1 MQYNRIFSFFFER
14 LVPFAVSCPCCRP
27 SRAAKEWYIDGIRD
41 MTGLNLEAH
50 ETVIGQLKAR
60 HGSKS
65 PAQEIQVLIW
75 DASARRYRMQK
86 KAMHGGLDKGQQ
98 VQLVKD
104 CSDCKLLVK
113 VERDPNLPDIP
124 AIIVGSVIA
133 PFVRDRRTFN
143 NIANTCKEV
152 KEMCEA
158 LIPPPWPERLLYAGH
173 PLWSVA
179 FSPDGMLLAAGG
191 GDGKI
196 RLWNKKA
203 GPMEPLRGHLGRVY
217 SVAFSPNGNCMASG
231 SGDGEIRIW
240 NLQDY
245 TSVTLD
251 QNTPHVDCLSFSR
264 DGELLASGGDGN
276 IRLWNVESASCIL
289 TLQEE
294 DPVVVE
300 SLTFSPDGRTLASG
314 TWGNVIR
321 LWDLSTAQRVT
332 TFHESTCVHSIVFS
346 PDGKYIASGSDN
358 RDIRLWNILSQ
369 DYSTLKGH
377 TDSVWSVAF
386 SPSGKHLASGS
397 DDGTVRIWS
406 VSSGKCTAVLDG
418 HGKHS
423 VYSVTFSPDEKLVA
437 SASSDGFV
445 ELSHF
450 DSTRN
455 ESGQRLGNAT
465 A

>member
-1 MQYNRIFSFFFER
+1 M
-14 LVPFAVSCPCCRP
+14 A
-27 SRAAKEWYIDGIRD
+27 
-41 MTGLNLEAH
+41 GLHLEAH
-50 ETVIGQLKAR
+50 ETAIGELKAR
-60 HGSKS
+60 HGCSSKS
-65 PAQEIQVLIW
+65 SSPHQEIQVLIW

-86 KAMHGGLDKGQQ
+86 KAMNGGLDEEREK

-104 CSDCKLLVK
+104 YSESKELLVEII
-113 VERDPNLPDIP
+113 ERDPKLPDIP

-143 NIANTCKEV
+143 NITYTCKEV
-152 KEMCEA
+152 KDMLCEA
-158 LIPPPWPERLLYAGH
+158 VIPPPWPERRLYAGH

-203 GPMEPLRGHLGRVY
+203 GPMESLRGHLGRVY
-217 SVAFSPNGNCMASG
+217 SVAFSPNGKYMASG
-231 SGDGEIRIW
+231 SGDGDIRIW

-264 DGELLASGGDGN
+264 DGELLASGGDGT
-276 IRLWNVESASCIL
+276 IRLWDVESAGCVLI
-289 TLQEE
+289 LQEE
-294 DPVVVE
+294 DRVVE
-300 SLTFSPDGRTLASG
+300 SLAFSPDGRTLASG

-321 LWDLSTAQRVT
+321 LWDLSTAQCVS

-358 RDIRLWNILSQ
+358 KDVRLWNILDQ

-386 SPSGKHLASGS
+386 SPSGQHLASGS

-418 HGKHS
+418 HGEHS

-445 ELSHF
+445 ELCHF
-450 DSTRN
+450 DCCSTPRN
-455 ESGQRLGNAT
+455 NDDESAAQTRLGNAAT
-465 A
+465 ATATTV

>member
-1 MQYNRIFSFFFER
+1 MMQYSHILSFFFER

-27 SRAAKEWYIDGIRD
+27 SRAAKEWYIDGTQD
-41 MTGLNLEAH
+41 MAGLHLEAH
-50 ETVIGQLKAR
+50 ETAIGELKAR
-60 HGSKS
+60 HGPKS
-65 PAQEIQVLIW
+65 PQEIQVLIW

-86 KAMHGGLDKGQQ
+86 KAMNELDKEQE

-104 CSDCKLLVK
+104 FSESKLLVEI
-113 VERDPNLPDIP
+113 ERDPNLPDIP

-143 NIANTCKEV
+143 NIACACKEV
-152 KEMCEA
+152 KDMCETF
-158 LIPPPWPERLLYAGH
+158 IPAPWPERLLAGH
-173 PLWSVA
+173 SLWCVA
-179 FSPDGMLLAAGG
+179 FSPDGILLAAGG

-196 RLWNKKA
+196 RLWHKKA
-203 GPMEPLRGHLGRVY
+203 GRLEPLMGHLGRVY
-217 SVAFSPNGNCMASG
+217 SVAFSPNGKCMASG
-231 SGDGEIRIW
+231 SGDGDIRIW

-264 DGELLASGGDGN
+264 DGELLASGGDGT

-289 TLQEE
+289 ILQEE
-294 DPVVVE
+294 DRVVE

-321 LWDLSTAQRVT
+321 LWDLSTAQCVT
-332 TFHESTCVHSIVFS
+332 TFHESTCVHSIAFS

-358 RDIRLWNILSQ
+358 QTVRLWNVLDQ
-369 DYSTLKGH
+369 DYSILKGH

-386 SPSGKHLASGS
+386 SPSGKYLASGS

-406 VSSGKCTAVLDG
+406 VPSGNCTAVLDG

-455 ESGQRLGNAT
+455 ENGQSLGNR
-465 A
+465 